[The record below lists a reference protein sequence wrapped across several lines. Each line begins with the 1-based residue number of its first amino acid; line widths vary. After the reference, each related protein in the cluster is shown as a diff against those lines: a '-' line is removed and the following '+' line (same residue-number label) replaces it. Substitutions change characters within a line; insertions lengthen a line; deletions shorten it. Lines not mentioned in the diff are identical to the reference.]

1 MSKEHPTN
9 VAASVRDRLLN
20 RARARG
26 EDYNV
31 LLTRYAVERF
41 LYRLG
46 RSEHS
51 ERFVLKGAVL
61 FVLWEGNPHR
71 ITRDLDLLGRGPSGV
86 EEVVGAVRDVCAVEV
101 EDDGLTFDLKT
112 AVGERIREDQ
122 AYEGVRVTVL
132 ARLGTARVPLQI
144 DVGFGDAITPDAEE
158 ATLPTILDAPPPV
171 LRAYPRETVVAEKV
185 QAMVIL
191 GIANTRMKDFYDVA
205 YLARHFSFD
214 GPTLVRALRATFE
227 RRGTPLPEGTPLAL
241 SDEFAGDALKQTQ
254 WRAFLRKAKLDIAGG
269 EAAVDLPGVVE
280 ALRAFLLP
288 PLRAAALSEPFER
301 VWLAP
306 GLWRA
311 L

>member
-1 MSKEHPTN
+1 MSKQRPTN

-26 EDYNV
+26 EDYNA

-46 RSEHS
+46 RSEHR
-51 ERFVLKGAVL
+51 ERFVLKGATL

-71 ITRDLDLLGRGPSGV
+71 ITRDLDLLGRGAPEV
-86 EEVVGAVRDVCAVEV
+86 EDVVGAVRDVCAVEV
-101 EDDGLTFDLKT
+101 EDDGLTFDPGP
-112 AVGERIREDQ
+112 AAGERIREDQ

-132 ARLGTARVPLQI
+132 ARLGRARVPLQV

-158 ATLPTILDAPPPV
+158 ATLPTILGAPPPV

-185 QAMVIL
+185 QAMVLL
-191 GIANTRMKDFYDVA
+191 GMANTRMKDFYDVA

-214 GPTLVRALRATFE
+214 GPTLTSAFQATFE

-241 SDEFAGDALKQTQ
+241 SDEFAGDTMKQTQ
-254 WRAFLRKAKLDIAGG
+254 WRAFLQKARLDAAGV
-269 EAAVDLPGVVE
+269 EAAVDLQSVVE
-280 ALRAFLLP
+280 ALCAFLLP
-288 PLRAAALSEPFER
+288 PLRAAALGELFER
-301 VWLAP
+301 VWTAAGP
-306 GLWRA
+306 WRA
-311 L
+311 T